1 MTNEIKYIYID
12 DEPNSYRKVEGFGK
26 QGELSVEFKQNESS
40 WEKQF
45 VFFSENTQ
53 YDGLMLDLKL
63 DGDKVPDGNGRN
75 VRVAFGGTAIAQEIR
90 TRQKRGLLKKQ
101 IPIVLFSANDNV
113 MLEDL
118 GKNLFDLCIEK
129 NEVSD
134 DNMKTFRAQM
144 IDLSNGYQLLAKN
157 IGMSTIFKKSVKLI
171 DSRFVREF
179 EMLNKTPI
187 NVRVRFLLNEF
198 INKQGLLIDEDVL
211 AARLG
216 IDKEKSADWDT
227 LKMQLTDLE
236 YKGIFCNGWKR
247 WWASS
252 LEKWWN
258 DTIKEKSRLRTTSAK
273 VRVEKIKEFYHLSNI
288 VAASVIDKANS
299 QDFWTV
305 CKGYGKPLDTIDG
318 LLISGQDN
326 LYPWQ
331 EPEYVSI
338 DAALKKKGVSHWHS
352 LADVEK
358 THIEELKIIF
368 KLKKD
373 KNE

>member
-1 MTNEIKYIYID
+1 MKKFFLISLIAT
-12 DEPNSYRKVEGFGK
+12 
-26 QGELSVEFKQNESS
+26 
-40 WEKQF
+40 F
-45 VFFSENTQ
+45 VTIFS
-53 YDGLMLDLKL
+53 
-63 DGDKVPDGNGRN
+63 
-75 VRVAFGGTAIAQEIR
+75 AIAQEIR

-129 NEVSD
+129 NEVTD
-134 DNMKTFRAQM
+134 DNIKTFRKQM
-144 IDLSNGYQLLAKN
+144 VDLSFAYQLLTKKVGLSTVFNKN
-157 IGMSTIFKKSVKLI
+157 VKSI
-171 DSRFVREF
+171 DSRFVGEL
-179 EMLNKTPI
+179 EMLKNTPI

-198 INKQGLLIDEDVL
+198 INRQGILIDEDVL

-216 IDKEKSADWDT
+216 IDKDQSEDWDT
-227 LKMQLTDLE
+227 LKIQLTNLE
-236 YKGIFCNGWKR
+236 YKGVFCNGWKR

-258 DTIKEKSRLRTTSAK
+258 DTLKEKTRLRTTPANI
-273 VRVEKIKEFYHLSNI
+273 RVEKIKEYYNLSNI

-305 CKGYGKPLDTIDG
+305 CKGCGKPLDTIDG
-318 LLISGQDN
+318 LLISGQDK

-338 DAALKKKGVSHWHS
+338 DAALKKKGVSHWRS

-358 THIEELKIIF
+358 SHFEELKIF
-368 KLKKD
+368 FTAKRR
-373 KNE
+373 